1 MFKKEDI
8 EKFHMPRWEELPE
21 IDLYLDQV
29 VTFIDK
35 YLLYY
40 LNTESDEKD
49 EKKEKNVLTK
59 TMINNYVKQKIIE
72 APVKKKYNRNNMAYL
87 FVSYKYL
94 NILYILRKMLIMV

>member
-29 VTFIDK
+29 VSFIDK

-40 LNTESDEKD
+40 LNTESEEKED
-49 EKKEKNVLTK
+49 KKEQNVLTK
-59 TMINNYVKQKIIE
+59 TMINN
-72 APVKKKYNRNNMAYL
+72 
-87 FVSYKYL
+87 
-94 NILYILRKMLIMV
+94 